1 MKIYRFDEKTGK
13 RVDKFGSDLFF
24 SRIAWLNGA
33 AKVSCFHLAPNG
45 KVGYHQAVTPQL
57 FLVVQGSGWARDEVS
72 EPIPVTA
79 NQAVFWDKDEWHE
92 SGTNTGLTAIVIE
105 SESLNPSELIPLSL

>member
-13 RVDKFGSDLFF
+13 RVDKFGSDLIF

-57 FLVVQGSGWARDEVS
+57 FLVVQGSGWARDEVNQFQS
-72 EPIPVTA
+72 QRIKLYFGIKMNGM
-79 NQAVFWDKDEWHE
+79 NQAQ
-92 SGTNTGLTAIVIE
+92 
-105 SESLNPSELIPLSL
+105 IPG